1 MSEQELISKNELDD
15 WRSRIEAAWQKSVE
29 SVIEVGRLVQQAKSE
44 LGASYSVL
52 ETELP
57 FSSTVAAFLIKIVEN
72 PILSDPQYFNR
83 LPNSYNTLYHLSSI
97 DNDELVK
104 QIEDGVITPDYGLT
118 SAKKLKSQSS
128 STSDETNN
136 KETKSLYEVGKIQIE
151 KIEDL
156 EGLKN
161 DLNKLLK
168 KYNGS
173 ISYSKNKESLY
184 EHYHNQL
191 LQQSLQKIEELEKS
205 LNDVSLDQ
213 LRMLEDAADFLSKDT
228 KSTVKKEVEDKGKK
242 EMRSCLPDDYEH
254 LKDLQNLIGKKDIF
268 KNEIR
273 QWCIENKIPNK
284 FTELRSI
291 DKELY
296 VWEQVRLVLEKKDV
310 KGGMKRLKD
319 MGQTSSN
326 PNIRELSNTVLHE
339 INLFK

>member
-1 MSEQELISKNELDD
+1 MSEQELISKNELGD

-44 LGASYSVL
+44 LGASYSLL

-104 QIEDGVITPDYGLT
+104 QIEDGVITPDYHLS

-128 STSDETNN
+128 STSDKTNN
-136 KETKSLYEVGKIQIE
+136 EETKSLYEVGKIQIE

-156 EGLKN
+156 DGLKN
-161 DLNKLLK
+161 DLDKLLK

-184 EHYHNQL
+184 EHCHNQL
-191 LQQSLQKIEELEKS
+191 LQQSLQKIVELEKT
-205 LNDVSLDQ
+205 LNNVSLDQ

-228 KSTVKKEVEDKGKK
+228 KSTVKKEVEDGDKK
-242 EMRSCLPDDYEH
+242 VMRSCLPDNYEH

-268 KNEIR
+268 KKEIR
-273 QWCIENKIPNK
+273 QWCIDNKVPNK

-291 DKELY
+291 DKDLY

-310 KGGMKRLKD
+310 KGGMKRLEY
-319 MGQTSSN
+319 MGKGSSR
-326 PNIRELSNTVLHE
+326 PNIKELSNTVLHE
-339 INLFK
+339 INRFK